1 MKSTYSKT
9 LDKNKKLLP
18 YLNNIEKKILTT
30 NSRKLVKNNE
40 KKTDKKYDSYFDVNN
55 YEELK
60 EIRCSKNILKK
71 NCKNNNLRIS
81 GNKPELLNRLYN
93 VLRWNK
99 YSTKI
104 QSLMRGNIRRKL
116 NRLKGVNFKK
126 GKQIYCVN
134 ETDFLSLEP
143 IKDIGYYQLVY
154 LKDHKFN
161 YAFDLCSIYNML
173 IINKSNKNPYT
184 RQTIN
189 KKKIIKLKKIIRLS
203 LILKDNIVLK
213 LEDDAEELTEKQK
226 IEFKTLR
233 LFQKID
239 EYGYVTDRGWF
250 LDLSIDDL
258 LDYVNNLFD
267 IWNYRVE
274 IPLETKRGICP
285 PYGIIMANHYSH
297 WGDRGLEYTQKKTLK
312 VIDQM
317 INSGTTEEFKKL
329 GALYV
334 LGAFTIVSQNAANSL
349 PWLYETF
356 RLNNQQYV

>member
-1 MKSTYSKT
+1 MKSTYTKF

-30 NSRKLVKNNE
+30 NERKLVKTSTTSIKE
-40 KKTDKKYDSYFDVNN
+40 YESYFNIDN

-60 EIRCSKNILKK
+60 EIRCSKDILKK

-81 GNKPELLNRLYN
+81 GNKPDLLNRLYN

-99 YSTKI
+99 YSIKI
-104 QSLMRGNIRRKL
+104 QSIMRGNLRRKL
-116 NRLKGVNFKK
+116 NRLKRINFRRSKTIK
-126 GKQIYCVN
+126 CVN

-143 IKDIGYYQLVY
+143 IKNIGYYQLVY
-154 LKDHKFN
+154 LKDHNFN
-161 YAFDLCSIYNML
+161 YAFDICSIYNM
-173 IINKSNKNPYT
+173 IIVNKCRNNPYT

-189 KKKIIKLKKIIRLS
+189 KKNIIKLKKIIRLS

-213 LEDDAEELTEKQK
+213 LEDNNEELTEKQK
-226 IEFKTLR
+226 IEFKTLQ
-233 LFQKID
+233 LFQKMD
-239 EYGYVTDRGWF
+239 EYGYITDRGWF
-250 LDLSIDDL
+250 LNLSIEDL
-258 LDYVNNLFD
+258 LDYVNHLLD

-285 PYGIIMANHYSH
+285 PYGTILTNHYSY
-297 WGDRGLEYTQKKTLK
+297 WGDRGLEYTQKKTLN
-312 VIDQM
+312 VIEQM
-317 INSGTTEEFKKL
+317 ITTGTSEEYKKL

-356 RLNNQQYV
+356 RLSNQQYV